1 MSSLFTSEL
10 KEGMVTLT
18 DTYSTKGKLVLVKNS
33 VLTKSIINRLINN
46 DVIFVEVS
54 DESVYPDS
62 QSIIEENIEQQQ
74 NTILN
79 SQEYKIFKQRY
90 TKNIQE
96 VSEQLNDIVHKNAPI
111 EVDTLL
117 NNTMDIINS
126 TSSPLSI
133 FSMMSNMKS
142 YDDSTF
148 NHSLN
153 VSLICNIFAKWLD
166 LSDSE
171 IELVTACGLLHDI
184 GKILIPDHIIKKP
197 GKLTDDEYKIVKKH
211 PKKGYDLLKQKNTD
225 IQIQHA
231 ALMHHEKCD
240 GSGYP
245 LGLIDNQ
252 IDWVAQIVTI
262 ADIYEAMTA
271 NRVYRK
277 ALSPFTVIN
286 QFEENGL
293 RKYNPKYLLTFLERV
308 VNSYVNCKVKLSNGE
323 EGDIVYINRVNLSK
337 PLVKTKDNYIDLAKQ
352 YHVSIESIM

>member
-166 LSDSE
+166 LSDNE

-184 GKILIPDHIIKKP
+184 GKILIPEHIIKKP

-352 YHVSIESIM
+352 YHVSIESII

>member
-62 QSIIEENIEQQQ
+62 QSIIEENIEQQ

-166 LSDSE
+166 LSDNE